1 MKRSLSVIAL
11 FATAHPLWAQT
22 SIDPAHKF
30 AWQENA
36 GWTNWADG
44 ASPARVHAT
53 FLSGSIWSEN
63 CGWITLGDGTPGGA
77 GAYTNASGSDHGVN
91 IALDGR
97 LSGFAWGENIGWITF
112 DTAAALGAS
121 GSARLDRAAGRFRGW
136 AWAENLGWLNLD
148 DATAYIALS
157 GGGCYAN
164 CDGSTVAPNLNVN
177 DFLCF
182 QNRFAAGDPFANC
195 DASTTP
201 PILNINDFLC
211 FSNRFAV
218 GCP

>member
-1 MKRSLSVIAL
+1 VAGKRRLDQLGGRCIARAGPRDIPL
-11 FATAHPLWAQT
+11 RLHLERELRLDHLGGWHPRRSGRLHQCVRGR
-22 SIDPAHKF
+22 PRRQHRP
-30 AWQENA
+30 
-36 GWTNWADG
+36 GW
-44 ASPARVHAT
+44 
-53 FLSGSIWSEN
+53 
-63 CGWITLGDGTPGGA
+63 
-77 GAYTNASGSDHGVN
+77 
-91 IALDGR
+91 R
-97 LSGFAWGENIGWITF
+97 LSGFAWGENIGWVNF

-182 QNRFAAGDPFANC
+182 QNRFAAGDPYANC